1 MGSTEHSIPI
11 DDMMGK
17 ATVNEHLPTHDI
29 SCTANILPWDIGHFT
44 RIVKDKDCYRTILCT
59 EASEVIVF
67 IPHPHPNSMDVSEI
81 RLEKALSEC
90 NSTVNMLE
98 SNGTSPELI
107 DAYVNRGCILYMLG
121 YFTSAME
128 DLTAATEMID
138 ELESDGTS
146 VDAGTYIKAHATMGA
161 ILYEQRSEVSEE
173 YGYAISRLPELK
185 TNSKHYDKAGI
196 IRLCIESAEN
206 LIDCEYPEDA
216 EEFVQKGLSLLA
228 RSTDKWSGN
237 RLMELHTLEGECKLG
252 MGDLRAAMEC
262 YSEAITQGTDL
273 VDSNEIEDMEELVV
287 PIISRSQCESE
298 LGLDDMYIADL
309 NLAIQLLEEML
320 KVNRLEDPEIL
331 VHMHQ
336 DIASALMSQGKVQE
350 AEKHLV
356 RAMTMGV
363 NGAKDYLNNQ
373 TNGQF

>member
-1 MGSTEHSIPI
+1 
-11 DDMMGK
+11 
-17 ATVNEHLPTHDI
+17 
-29 SCTANILPWDIGHFT
+29 
-44 RIVKDKDCYRTILCT
+44 
-59 EASEVIVF
+59 
-67 IPHPHPNSMDVSEI
+67 
-81 RLEKALSEC
+81 
-90 NSTVNMLE
+90 
-98 SNGTSPELI
+98 
-107 DAYVNRGCILYMLG
+107 
-121 YFTSAME
+121 
-128 DLTAATEMID
+128 
-138 ELESDGTS
+138 
-146 VDAGTYIKAHATMGA
+146 
-161 ILYEQRSEVSEE
+161 
-173 YGYAISRLPELK
+173 
-185 TNSKHYDKAGI
+185 
-196 IRLCIESAEN
+196 
-206 LIDCEYPEDA
+206 
-216 EEFVQKGLSLLA
+216 
-228 RSTDKWSGN
+228 
-237 RLMELHTLEGECKLG
+237 MELHTLEGECKLG

-262 YSEAITQGTDL
+262 YSEAISQGTDL

-336 DIASALMSQGKVQE
+336 DIASALMTQGKVQE